1 MEASLTHEEFS
12 KNVNTKFQVQNEEN
26 IPVEV
31 ELIEI
36 SELKLHPRQ
45 EEFSLEFR
53 SPLNMFLSQGVH
65 NFSHEQMGQ
74 FELFIVPIKKDE
86 HGFYYEAIFN
96 RLRQASDSQ

>member
-1 MEASLTHEEFS
+1 MEASLTHEEFT
-12 KNVNTKFQVQNEEN
+12 KHVNTKFQVQNEEN
-26 IPVEV
+26 IPAEL

-36 SELKLHPRQ
+36 SEIKLYPKQ

-74 FELFIVPIKKDE
+74 FELFIVPFKQDAQ
-86 HGFYYEAIFN
+86 GFYYQAIFN
-96 RLRQASDSQ
+96 RLRD

>member
-1 MEASLTHEEFS
+1 MEASLTHEEFT
-12 KNVNTKFQVQNEEN
+12 KHLNTKFQVQNEEN
-26 IPVEV
+26 IPVEL

-36 SELKLHPRQ
+36 SEMKLYPKQ

-74 FELFIVPIKKDE
+74 FELFIVPFKQDDQ
-86 HGFYYEAIFN
+86 GFYYQAIFN
-96 RLRQASDSQ
+96 RLRE

>member
-1 MEASLTHEEFS
+1 MEASLTHEEFT
-12 KNVNTKFQVQNEEN
+12 KPVNTKFQVQNEEN
-26 IPVEV
+26 IPVEL

-36 SELKLHPRQ
+36 SEMKLYPKQ

-74 FELFIVPIKKDE
+74 FELFIVPFKQDDQ
-86 HGFYYEAIFN
+86 GFYYQAIFN
-96 RLRQASDSQ
+96 RLRE

>member
-12 KNVNTKFQVQNEEN
+12 KNVNTKFQIQNEEN
-26 IPVEV
+26 IPAEL

-36 SELKLHPRQ
+36 SEIKLYPRQ

-65 NFSHEQMGQ
+65 NFSHAQMGQ
-74 FELFIVPIKKDE
+74 FELFIVPIKQDE
-86 HGFYYEAIFN
+86 QGFYYQAIFN
-96 RLRQASDSQ
+96 RLRE